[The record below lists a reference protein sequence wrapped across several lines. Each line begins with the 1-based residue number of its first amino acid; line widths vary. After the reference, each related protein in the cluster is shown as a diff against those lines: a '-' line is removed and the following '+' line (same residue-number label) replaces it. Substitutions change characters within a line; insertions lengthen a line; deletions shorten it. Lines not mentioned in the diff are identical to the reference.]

1 MIKHI
6 IQFLADYGNQIKTLI
21 YGMFIFLNIDIDLT
35 KILVYLMII
44 DTVLGALKAIRL
56 RDKDDDF
63 SVSSLFWGVCSKC
76 LYLIVP
82 FTLALI
88 SKGLGYINFIILA
101 DIAIKLLIV
110 AEGISIMGNAYT
122 IKTKK
127 KIKNVDFVSM
137 LILTIRKMLIG
148 IFEKINENLKNN
160 GNHKPPKSGGGALR

>member
-1 MIKHI
+1 MFKQI
-6 IQFLADYGNQIKTLI
+6 IHFFADYGNQIKTLI

-63 SVSSLFWGVCSKC
+63 SVASLFWGICSKC

-88 SKGLGYINFIILA
+88 SKGLGYANFVILA

-137 LILTIRKMLIG
+137 LILTVRKLLIG
-148 IFEKINENLKNN
+148 VFEKLNDNLKNN
-160 GNHKPPKSGGGALR
+160 QNPKPPKRGGSAL